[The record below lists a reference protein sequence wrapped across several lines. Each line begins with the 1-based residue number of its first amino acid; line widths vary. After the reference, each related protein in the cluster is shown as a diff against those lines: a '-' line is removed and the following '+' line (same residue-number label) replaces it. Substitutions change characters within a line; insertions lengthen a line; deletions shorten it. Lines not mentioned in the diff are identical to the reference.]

1 MHWRL
6 ALMAAK
12 REAFGLLFQREFDR
26 VASSVLPSAC
36 VLYCA
41 LVSLRN
47 ARTCET
53 APTGIGLLAQKTH
66 QTRRTVFRGL
76 NELEGCGFITKRKD
90 GKRLVFGFPLI
101 AKGDTHDTQTVTPM
115 TPRTKVKQRG
125 RTH

>member
-1 MHWRL
+1 MCWQL
-6 ALMAAK
+6 KPMTGK
-12 REAFGLLFQREFDR
+12 GDAFGLLFQREFDR

-47 ARTCET
+47 AKTCET

-76 NELEGCGFITKRKD
+76 NELEESGFITKRKD
-90 GKRLVFGFPLI
+90 GKRLVFGFPI
-101 AKGDTHDTQTVTPM
+101 VAKGDTRDTQTVTPM

>member
-1 MHWRL
+1 MTG
-6 ALMAAK
+6 K
-12 REAFGLLFQREFDR
+12 GEAFGLLYQREFDR

-47 ARTCET
+47 AQTCET
-53 APTGIGLLAQKTH
+53 SPTGIALLAQKTH

-76 NELEGCGFITKRKD
+76 SELEEKGFITKRNE

-101 AKGDTHDTQTVTPM
+101 TNGDIHDTQKVTPM
-115 TPRTKVKQRG
+115 TPRTEIEQRG
-125 RTH
+125 RTR